1 MQMQGERPHCQIR
14 RVDKVQV
21 STPLIVPS
29 FSSCG
34 FPQVAE
40 IYDGLKDRLYGVCL
54 VSALDLASGCIPAEV
69 TDEVNL
75 VLIDS
80 GMYEAR
86 NSSCVQEDHCL
97 STTSAQWL
105 RQEYLEIAGDIDVD
119 ANVILVNYDKAA
131 SLPEQIAW
139 AADDFAH
146 VPQAAS
152 DFLVKPESSSGLVN
166 VAKLARHAGE
176 LQQFDIVG
184 IAASEAGESLVKRCS
199 TVVMLRDAM
208 GDAGLDSPIHIF
220 GAINPMEVLAYFF
233 CGADIFDGLNWL
245 RLAFRKYG
253 SMPIEE
259 AAFEE
264 QNFNLDDSD
273 LRMDQR
279 ILNLGFLYRLQESLH
294 QYCLSND
301 LDVLAREFPCALKSA
316 RTAEL
321 AGAVLSQE

>member
-1 MQMQGERPHCQIR
+1 MG
-14 RVDKVQV
+14 V

-34 FPQVAE
+34 FPQVAD
-40 IYDGLKDRLYGVCL
+40 IYDGMKDKLYGVCL
-54 VSALDLASGCIPAEV
+54 VSAFDLASGSIPAYV

-80 GMYEAR
+80 GMYEAK
-86 NSSCVQEDHCL
+86 NSTCVQESHCP
-97 STTSAQWL
+97 STTKGHWR
-105 RQEYLEIAGDIDVD
+105 RQQYLEIASSINGGG
-119 ANVILVNYDKAA
+119 NVILVNYDIAET
-131 SLPEQIAW
+131 LQQQIVGATE
-139 AADDFAH
+139 DFAH
-146 VPQAAS
+146 TPQAAS
-152 DFLVKPESSSGLVN
+152 DFLVKPELSSGLVN

-184 IAASEAGESLVKRCS
+184 ITAREAGDSLVKRCS

-208 GDAGLDSPIHIF
+208 GDAGLDSPIHVF
-220 GAINPMEVLAYFF
+220 GAINPMEVLAFFF

-253 SMPIEE
+253 SMAIEE
-259 AAFEE
+259 AAFED
-264 QNFNLDDSD
+264 QNLNLSDWD

-279 ILNLGFLYRLQESLH
+279 ISNLSFLYRLQESLH
-294 QYCLSND
+294 QYCLTND
-301 LDVLAREFPCALKSA
+301 LDVLAREFPCAIKAA